1 MNLILCHQAA
11 DFDTLGAAVGAARL
25 YPGARIA
32 LTGGSLP
39 GVQEFL
45 ALYRDE
51 FPLIELRSVD
61 PQQVQRWILVDC
73 YDPDRLGKAAAWLGV
88 PGAKIEIFDHH
99 LPATPLEELWP
110 QQQVSAHIEAV
121 GSTCTLLVERLQA
134 AGIRL
139 SPFERLALALGI
151 HMDTGSLTFPETTA
165 RDAAALT
172 WLLQQGVNLVLLR
185 RFLGDGLTP
194 LMQELLSQGLAQMQV
209 EEVGEYRLGTWLLEL
224 PEFVPG
230 LAGLVMRLMELTGVD
245 VLLLVA
251 RQGERL
257 SLIGRARQEFA
268 QLGQVM
274 ARYGGGGHD
283 CAAAATLK
291 ASPDQ
296 PLPDPAQVLADLS
309 QAVKERIPPPVTAKD
324 LMSSPVRTIRP
335 EVTIQ
340 EAQRVLLRYG
350 HSGLV
355 VVDGQGRLVG
365 VISRRDIDIA
375 LHHGFG
381 HAPVKG
387 YMTTDVKTLSP
398 DTPLAE
404 IQRLMVQWD
413 IGRLPVLQEG
423 QLVGIVT
430 RTDVLRHLHQLP
442 ALSPR
447 LAVPAFSCPLD
458 LTFAA
463 LSPRHRQL
471 LEEAARLADEKG
483 LRLYLVGG
491 AVRDLLLH
499 QWGRQ
504 PPSRLERLDLD
515 LVVDG
520 PYPLAADG
528 TDPPGWG
535 LILGKALKQ
544 HFPEARL
551 EIHGK
556 FQTAALIWPGGFC
569 VDIASARTEFYPYPA
584 SPPEVA
590 MGSIQQD
597 LYRRD
602 FSINALALRL
612 NGPQRGQLLDFFG
625 GQADLQQGII
635 RALHPNSFIE
645 DPTRIYRAVRFAVHL
660 GFTLD
665 PTTEE
670 WIRAAVASGLHDA
683 VGGERLKQE
692 LAYILRSQ
700 DWPMAFERLSA
711 WGALRCIHPD
721 LTWEP
726 SLCQR
731 LQRVGRWAYHFRR
744 RYPELGSQ
752 EIWQLRLEA
761 LLLALPQAPQVA
773 SQLHLT
779 QAGIE
784 RLSHFPSY
792 QALLAQLAS
801 GSLSPAQV
809 VQLLQRLRIP
819 EVILLAGLAD
829 KPARRLI
836 WRYLQEWHWVKPP
849 LNGHDLRRLG
859 YKPGPLFQEIL
870 DCLRYLTLNGELT
883 TPIEAEAWLRE
894 HYPLPPPAGSLKTG
908 REGPDS
914 PLSHST
920 LPEPA
925 AVAAGSPALP
935 GGSKGEL
942 GSPPLA

>member
-1 MNLILCHQAA
+1 MDLILCHQSA

-25 YPGARIA
+25 YPSARIA
-32 LTGGSLP
+32 LAGGSLP

-61 PQQVQRWILVDC
+61 PRQVQRWILVDC
-73 YDPDRLGKAAAWLGV
+73 YDPDRLGKAAAWLSV

-121 GSTCTLLVERLQA
+121 GSTCTLLVERLQG

-139 SPFERLALALGI
+139 SPFERLALALGL

-172 WLLQQGVNLVLLR
+172 WLMRQGVNLVVLR

-194 LMQELLSQGLAQMQV
+194 PMQELLSQGLAQMQV
-209 EEVGEYRLGTWLLEL
+209 EAVGEYRLGTWLLEL

-296 PLPDPAQVLADLS
+296 PLPDPAQVLSDLS

-355 VVDGQGRLVG
+355 VVDAQGCLVG

-387 YMTTDVKTLSP
+387 YMTTEVKTLSP

-413 IGRLPVLQEG
+413 IGRLPVLQDG

-430 RTDVLRHLHQLP
+430 RTDVLRHLHELP
-442 ALSPR
+442 ALSPQ
-447 LAVPAFSCPLD
+447 LASPALSCPLD

-463 LSPRHRQL
+463 LSPQHRRL
-471 LEEAARLADEKG
+471 LEEAARIADEKG

-499 QWGRQ
+499 RWGRQ
-504 PPSRLERLDLD
+504 PSSCLERLDLD

-520 PYPLAADG
+520 PYPSTPQG

-590 MGSIQQD
+590 MGSIHQD

-625 GQADLQQGII
+625 GQADLQKGII

-660 GFTLD
+660 GFALD

-670 WIRAAVASGLHDA
+670 WIRTAVASGLHDA

-692 LAYILRSQ
+692 LAYILRSR
-700 DWPMAFERLSA
+700 DWPLAFERLAA
-711 WGALRCIHPD
+711 WGALRCIHPA
-721 LTWEP
+721 LTWDP
-726 SLCQR
+726 SLYRR

-761 LLLALPQAPQVA
+761 LLLPLPQAPQVA

-784 RLSHFPSY
+784 RLSHFSHY
-792 QALLAQLAS
+792 QALLAQLET

-809 VQLLQRLRIP
+809 VRLLQGLRIP
-819 EVILLAGLAD
+819 AVILLAGLAA
-829 KPARRLI
+829 KPARRLL

-849 LNGHDLRRLG
+849 LNGHDLRCLG

-870 DCLRYLTLNGELT
+870 ERLRCLTLNGELT
-883 TPIEAEAWLRE
+883 TRAEAEAWLRK
-894 HYPLPPPAGSLKTG
+894 HFPLLQSQPK
-908 REGPDS
+908 
-914 PLSHST
+914 
-920 LPEPA
+920 
-925 AVAAGSPALP
+925 
-935 GGSKGEL
+935 
-942 GSPPLA
+942 

>member
-1 MNLILCHQAA
+1 MDLILCHQSA

-25 YPGARIA
+25 YPSARIA

-61 PQQVQRWILVDC
+61 PRQVQRWILVDC
-73 YDPDRLGKAAAWLGV
+73 YDPDRLGKAAAWLSV

-121 GSTCTLLVERLQA
+121 GSTCTLLVERLQG

-139 SPFERLALALGI
+139 SPFERLALALGL

-172 WLLQQGVNLVLLR
+172 WLMRQGVNLVVLR

-194 LMQELLSQGLAQMQV
+194 PMQELLSQGLAQMQV
-209 EEVGEYRLGTWLLEL
+209 EAVGEYRLGTWLLEL

-230 LAGLVMRLMELTGVD
+230 LAGLVMRLMDLTGVD

-268 QLGQVM
+268 QLGRVM

-296 PLPDPAQVLADLS
+296 PLPDPAQVLSDLS

-335 EVTIQ
+335 EITIQ

-413 IGRLPVLQEG
+413 IGRLPVLQDG

-442 ALSPR
+442 ALSPQ
-447 LAVPAFSCPLD
+447 LASPALSCPLD

-463 LSPRHRQL
+463 LSPQHRRL
-471 LEEAARLADEKG
+471 LEEAARIADEKG

-499 QWGRQ
+499 RWGRQ
-504 PPSRLERLDLD
+504 PSSCLERLDLD

-520 PYPLAADG
+520 PYPSTPQG

-590 MGSIQQD
+590 MGSIHQD

-625 GQADLQQGII
+625 GQADLQKGII

-660 GFTLD
+660 GFALD

-670 WIRAAVASGLHDA
+670 WIRTAVASGLHDA

-692 LAYILRSQ
+692 LAYILRSR
-700 DWPMAFERLSA
+700 DWPLAFERLAA
-711 WGALRCIHPD
+711 WGALRCIHPA
-721 LTWEP
+721 LTWDP
-726 SLCQR
+726 SLYRR

-761 LLLALPQAPQVA
+761 LLLPLPQAPQVA

-784 RLSHFPSY
+784 RLSHFSHY
-792 QALLAQLAS
+792 QALLAQLET

-809 VQLLQRLRIP
+809 VRLLQGLRIP
-819 EVILLAGLAD
+819 AVILLAGLAA
-829 KPARRLI
+829 KPARRLL

-849 LNGHDLRRLG
+849 LNGHDLRCLG

-870 DCLRYLTLNGELT
+870 ERLRCLTLNGELT
-883 TPIEAEAWLRE
+883 TRAEAEAWLRK
-894 HYPLPPPAGSLKTG
+894 HFPLLQSQPK
-908 REGPDS
+908 
-914 PLSHST
+914 
-920 LPEPA
+920 
-925 AVAAGSPALP
+925 
-935 GGSKGEL
+935 
-942 GSPPLA
+942 

>member
-1 MNLILCHQAA
+1 MDLILCHQSA

-25 YPGARIA
+25 YPSARIA

-61 PQQVQRWILVDC
+61 PRQVQRWILVDC
-73 YDPDRLGKAAAWLGV
+73 YDPDRLGKAAAWLSV

-121 GSTCTLLVERLQA
+121 GSTCTLLVERLQG

-139 SPFERLALALGI
+139 SPFERLALALGL

-172 WLLQQGVNLVLLR
+172 WLMRQGVNLVVLR

-194 LMQELLSQGLAQMQV
+194 PMQELLSQGLAQMQV
-209 EEVGEYRLGTWLLEL
+209 EAVGEYRLGTWLLEL

-296 PLPDPAQVLADLS
+296 PLPDPAQVLSDLS

-413 IGRLPVLQEG
+413 IGRLPVLQDG

-442 ALSPR
+442 ALSPQ
-447 LAVPAFSCPLD
+447 LASPALSCPLD

-463 LSPRHRQL
+463 LSPQHRRL
-471 LEEAARLADEKG
+471 LEEAARIADEKG

-499 QWGRQ
+499 RWGRQ
-504 PPSRLERLDLD
+504 PSSCLERLDLD

-520 PYPLAADG
+520 PYPSTPQG

-590 MGSIQQD
+590 MGSIHQD

-625 GQADLQQGII
+625 GQADLQKGII

-660 GFTLD
+660 GFALD

-670 WIRAAVASGLHDA
+670 WIRTAVASGLHDA

-692 LAYILRSQ
+692 LAYILRSR
-700 DWPMAFERLSA
+700 DWPLAFERLAA
-711 WGALRCIHPD
+711 WGALRCIHPA
-721 LTWEP
+721 LTWDP
-726 SLCQR
+726 SLYRR

-761 LLLALPQAPQVA
+761 LLLPLPQASQVA

-784 RLSHFPSY
+784 RLSHFSHY
-792 QALLAQLAS
+792 QALLAQLET

-809 VQLLQRLRIP
+809 VRLLQGLRIP
-819 EVILLAGLAD
+819 AVILLAGLAA
-829 KPARRLI
+829 KPARRLL

-849 LNGHDLRRLG
+849 LNGHDLRCLG

-870 DCLRYLTLNGELT
+870 ERLRCLTLNGELT
-883 TPIEAEAWLRE
+883 TRAEAEAWLRK
-894 HYPLPPPAGSLKTG
+894 HFPLLQSQPK
-908 REGPDS
+908 
-914 PLSHST
+914 
-920 LPEPA
+920 
-925 AVAAGSPALP
+925 
-935 GGSKGEL
+935 
-942 GSPPLA
+942 

>member
-1 MNLILCHQAA
+1 MDLILCHQSA

-25 YPGARIA
+25 YPGARMA

-61 PQQVQRWILVDC
+61 PRQVQRWILVDC
-73 YDPDRLGKAAAWLGV
+73 YDPDRLGKAAAWLSV

-121 GSTCTLLVERLQA
+121 GSTCTLLVERLQR

-139 SPFERLALALGI
+139 SPFERLALALGL

-172 WLLQQGVNLVLLR
+172 WLLQQGVNLVVLR

-194 LMQELLSQGLAQMQV
+194 PMQELLSQGLAQMQV
-209 EEVGEYRLGTWLLEL
+209 EAVGEYRLGTWLLEL

-230 LAGLVMRLMELTGVD
+230 LAGLVMRLMDLTGVD

-268 QLGQVM
+268 QLGRVM

-296 PLPDPAQVLADLS
+296 PLPDPAQVLSDLS

-335 EVTIQ
+335 EVTIN

-413 IGRLPVLQEG
+413 IGRLPVLQDG

-442 ALSPR
+442 ALSPQ
-447 LAVPAFSCPLD
+447 LASPALSCPLD

-463 LSPRHRQL
+463 LSPQHRRL
-471 LEEAARLADEKG
+471 LEEAARIADEKG

-499 QWGRQ
+499 RWGRQ
-504 PPSRLERLDLD
+504 PSPCLERLDLD

-520 PYPLAADG
+520 PYPSTPHG

-590 MGSIQQD
+590 MGSIHQD

-625 GQADLQQGII
+625 GQADLQKGII

-670 WIRAAVASGLHDA
+670 WIRTAVASGLHDA

-692 LAYILRSQ
+692 LAYILRSR
-700 DWPMAFERLSA
+700 DWPLAFERLA
-711 WGALRCIHPD
+711 EWGALRCIHPD
-721 LTWEP
+721 LTWDP
-726 SLCQR
+726 SLHRR

-792 QALLAQLAS
+792 QTLLAQLET

-809 VQLLQRLRIP
+809 VRLLQRLRIP
-819 EVILLAGLAD
+819 AVILLAGLAA
-829 KPARRLI
+829 KPARRLL
-836 WRYLQEWHWVKPP
+836 WRYLQEWHWVKPL
-849 LNGHDLRRLG
+849 LNGHDLRCLG

-870 DCLRYLTLNGELT
+870 DRLRCLTLNGELT
-883 TPIEAEAWLRE
+883 TRAEAEAWLRK
-894 HYPLPPPAGSLKTG
+894 HFPLLQSQPK
-908 REGPDS
+908 
-914 PLSHST
+914 
-920 LPEPA
+920 
-925 AVAAGSPALP
+925 
-935 GGSKGEL
+935 
-942 GSPPLA
+942 

>member
-1 MNLILCHQAA
+1 MDLILCHQSA

-32 LTGGSLP
+32 LAGGSLP

-61 PQQVQRWILVDC
+61 PRQVQRWILVDC
-73 YDPDRLGKAAAWLGV
+73 YDPDRLGKAAAWLSV

-121 GSTCTLLVERLQA
+121 GSTCTLLVERLQG

-139 SPFERLALALGI
+139 SPFERLALALGL

-165 RDAAALT
+165 RDGAALT

-194 LMQELLSQGLAQMQV
+194 PMQELLSQGLAQMQV
-209 EEVGEYRLGTWLLEL
+209 EAVGEYRLGTWLLEL

-296 PLPDPAQVLADLS
+296 PLPDPAQVLSDLS

-413 IGRLPVLQEG
+413 IGRLPVLQDG

-430 RTDVLRHLHQLP
+430 RTDVLRHLHELP
-442 ALSPR
+442 ALSPQ
-447 LAVPAFSCPLD
+447 LASPALSCPLD

-463 LSPRHRQL
+463 LSPQHRRL
-471 LEEAARLADEKG
+471 LEEAARIADEKG

-499 QWGRQ
+499 RWGRQ
-504 PPSRLERLDLD
+504 PSSCLERLDLD

-520 PYPLAADG
+520 PYPSTPQG

-590 MGSIQQD
+590 MGSIHQD

-625 GQADLQQGII
+625 GQADLQKGII

-660 GFTLD
+660 GFALD

-670 WIRAAVASGLHDA
+670 WIRTAVASGLHDA

-692 LAYILRSQ
+692 LAYILRSR
-700 DWPMAFERLSA
+700 DWPLAFERLAA
-711 WGALRCIHPD
+711 WGALRCIHPA
-721 LTWEP
+721 LTWDP
-726 SLCQR
+726 SLYRR

-761 LLLALPQAPQVA
+761 LLLPLPQAPQVA

-784 RLSHFPSY
+784 RLSHFSHY
-792 QALLAQLAS
+792 QALLAQLET

-809 VQLLQRLRIP
+809 VRLLQGLRIP
-819 EVILLAGLAD
+819 AVILLAGLAA
-829 KPARRLI
+829 KPARRLL

-849 LNGHDLRRLG
+849 LNGHDLRCLG

-870 DCLRYLTLNGELT
+870 ERLRCLTLNGELT
-883 TPIEAEAWLRE
+883 TRAEAEAWLRK
-894 HYPLPPPAGSLKTG
+894 HFPLLQSQPK
-908 REGPDS
+908 
-914 PLSHST
+914 
-920 LPEPA
+920 
-925 AVAAGSPALP
+925 
-935 GGSKGEL
+935 
-942 GSPPLA
+942 

>member
-1 MNLILCHQAA
+1 
-11 DFDTLGAAVGAARL
+11 
-25 YPGARIA
+25 
-32 LTGGSLP
+32 
-39 GVQEFL
+39 VQEFL

-61 PQQVQRWILVDC
+61 PRQVQRWILVDC
-73 YDPDRLGKAAAWLGV
+73 YDPDRLGKAAAWLSV

-121 GSTCTLLVERLQA
+121 GSTCTLLVERLQG

-139 SPFERLALALGI
+139 SPFERLALALGL

-172 WLLQQGVNLVLLR
+172 WLMRQGVNLMVLR

-194 LMQELLSQGLAQMQV
+194 PMQELLSQGLAQMQV
-209 EEVGEYRLGTWLLEL
+209 EAVGEYRLGTWLLEL

-268 QLGQVM
+268 QLGRVM

-296 PLPDPAQVLADLS
+296 PLPDPAQVLSDLS

-355 VVDGQGRLVG
+355 VVDAQGCLVG

-387 YMTTDVKTLSP
+387 YMTTEVKTLSP

-413 IGRLPVLQEG
+413 IGRLPVLQDG

-430 RTDVLRHLHQLP
+430 RTDVLRHLHELP
-442 ALSPR
+442 ALSPQ
-447 LAVPAFSCPLD
+447 LASPALSCPLD

-463 LSPRHRQL
+463 LSPQHRRL
-471 LEEAARLADEKG
+471 LEEAARIADEKG

-499 QWGRQ
+499 RWGRQ
-504 PPSRLERLDLD
+504 PSSCLERLDLD

-520 PYPLAADG
+520 PYPSTPQG

-590 MGSIQQD
+590 MGSIHQD

-625 GQADLQQGII
+625 GQADLQKGII

-660 GFTLD
+660 GFALD

-670 WIRAAVASGLHDA
+670 WIRTAVASGLHDA

-692 LAYILRSQ
+692 LAYILRSR
-700 DWPMAFERLSA
+700 DWPLAFERLAA
-711 WGALRCIHPD
+711 WGALRCIHPA
-721 LTWEP
+721 LTWDP
-726 SLCQR
+726 SLYRR

-761 LLLALPQAPQVA
+761 LLLPLPQAPQVA

-784 RLSHFPSY
+784 RLSHFSHY
-792 QALLAQLAS
+792 QALLAQLET

-809 VQLLQRLRIP
+809 VRLLQGLRIP
-819 EVILLAGLAD
+819 AVILLAGLAA
-829 KPARRLI
+829 KPARRLL

-849 LNGHDLRRLG
+849 LNGHDLRCLG

-870 DCLRYLTLNGELT
+870 ERLRCLTLNGELT
-883 TPIEAEAWLRE
+883 TRAEAEAWLRK
-894 HYPLPPPAGSLKTG
+894 HFPLLQSQPK
-908 REGPDS
+908 
-914 PLSHST
+914 
-920 LPEPA
+920 
-925 AVAAGSPALP
+925 
-935 GGSKGEL
+935 
-942 GSPPLA
+942 

>member
-1 MNLILCHQAA
+1 MDLILCHQSA

-25 YPGARIA
+25 YPGARMA

-61 PQQVQRWILVDC
+61 PRQVQRWILVDC
-73 YDPDRLGKAAAWLGV
+73 YDPDRLGKAAAWLSV

-121 GSTCTLLVERLQA
+121 GSTCTLLVERLQR

-139 SPFERLALALGI
+139 SPFERLALALGL

-172 WLLQQGVNLVLLR
+172 WLLQQGVNLVVLR

-194 LMQELLSQGLAQMQV
+194 PMQELLSQGLAQMQV
-209 EEVGEYRLGTWLLEL
+209 EAVGEYRLGTWLLEL

-230 LAGLVMRLMELTGVD
+230 LAGLVMRLMDLTGVD

-268 QLGQVM
+268 QLGRVM

-296 PLPDPAQVLADLS
+296 PLPDPAQVLSELS

-335 EVTIQ
+335 EVTIN

-413 IGRLPVLQEG
+413 IGRLPVLQDG

-442 ALSPR
+442 ALSPQ
-447 LAVPAFSCPLD
+447 LASPALSCPLD

-463 LSPRHRQL
+463 LSPQHRRL
-471 LEEAARLADEKG
+471 LEEAARIADEKG

-499 QWGRQ
+499 RWGRQ
-504 PPSRLERLDLD
+504 PSSCLERLDLD

-520 PYPLAADG
+520 PYPSTPHG

-590 MGSIQQD
+590 MGSIHQD

-625 GQADLQQGII
+625 GQADLQKGII

-670 WIRAAVASGLHDA
+670 WIRTAVASGLHDA

-692 LAYILRSQ
+692 LAYILRSR
-700 DWPMAFERLSA
+700 DWPLAFERLA
-711 WGALRCIHPD
+711 EWGALRCIHPD
-721 LTWEP
+721 LTWDP
-726 SLCQR
+726 SLHRR

-792 QALLAQLAS
+792 QTLLAQLET

-809 VQLLQRLRIP
+809 VRLLQRLRIP
-819 EVILLAGLAD
+819 AVILLAGLAA
-829 KPARRLI
+829 KPARRLL
-836 WRYLQEWHWVKPP
+836 WRYLQEWHWVKPL
-849 LNGHDLRRLG
+849 LNGHDLRCLG

-870 DCLRYLTLNGELT
+870 DRLRCLTLNGELT
-883 TPIEAEAWLRE
+883 TRAEAEAWLRK
-894 HYPLPPPAGSLKTG
+894 HFPLLQSQPK
-908 REGPDS
+908 
-914 PLSHST
+914 
-920 LPEPA
+920 
-925 AVAAGSPALP
+925 
-935 GGSKGEL
+935 
-942 GSPPLA
+942 

>member
-1 MNLILCHQAA
+1 MDLILCHQSA

-25 YPGARIA
+25 YPSARIA
-32 LTGGSLP
+32 LAGGSLP

-61 PQQVQRWILVDC
+61 PRQVQRWILVDC
-73 YDPDRLGKAAAWLGV
+73 YDPDRLGKAAAWLSV

-121 GSTCTLLVERLQA
+121 GSTCTLLVERLQG

-139 SPFERLALALGI
+139 SPFERLALALGL

-172 WLLQQGVNLVLLR
+172 WLMRQGVNLVVLR

-194 LMQELLSQGLAQMQV
+194 PMQELLSQGLAQMQV
-209 EEVGEYRLGTWLLEL
+209 EAVGEYRLGTWLLEL

-296 PLPDPAQVLADLS
+296 PLPDPAQVLSDLS

-387 YMTTDVKTLSP
+387 YMTTEVKTLSP

-413 IGRLPVLQEG
+413 IGRLPVLQDG

-430 RTDVLRHLHQLP
+430 RTDVLRHLHELP
-442 ALSPR
+442 ALSPQ
-447 LAVPAFSCPLD
+447 LASPALSCPLD

-463 LSPRHRQL
+463 LSPQHRRL
-471 LEEAARLADEKG
+471 LEEAARIADEKG

-499 QWGRQ
+499 RWGRQ
-504 PPSRLERLDLD
+504 PSSCLERLDLD

-520 PYPLAADG
+520 PYPSTPQG

-590 MGSIQQD
+590 MGSIHQD

-625 GQADLQQGII
+625 GQADLQKGII

-660 GFTLD
+660 GFALD

-670 WIRAAVASGLHDA
+670 WIRTAVASGLHDA

-692 LAYILRSQ
+692 LAYILRSR
-700 DWPMAFERLSA
+700 DWPLAFERLAA
-711 WGALRCIHPD
+711 WGALRCIHPA
-721 LTWEP
+721 LTWDP
-726 SLCQR
+726 SLYRR

-761 LLLALPQAPQVA
+761 LLLPLPQAPQVA

-784 RLSHFPSY
+784 RLSHFSHY
-792 QALLAQLAS
+792 QALLAQLET

-809 VQLLQRLRIP
+809 VRLLQGLRIP
-819 EVILLAGLAD
+819 AVILLAGLAA
-829 KPARRLI
+829 KPARRLL

-849 LNGHDLRRLG
+849 LNGHDLRCLG

-870 DCLRYLTLNGELT
+870 ERLRCLTLNGELT
-883 TPIEAEAWLRE
+883 TRAEAEAWLRK
-894 HYPLPPPAGSLKTG
+894 HFPLLQSQPK
-908 REGPDS
+908 
-914 PLSHST
+914 
-920 LPEPA
+920 
-925 AVAAGSPALP
+925 
-935 GGSKGEL
+935 
-942 GSPPLA
+942 

>member
-1 MNLILCHQAA
+1 MDLILCHQSA

-32 LTGGSLP
+32 LAGGSLP

-61 PQQVQRWILVDC
+61 PRQVQRWILVDC
-73 YDPDRLGKAAAWLGV
+73 YDPDRLGKAAAWLSV

-121 GSTCTLLVERLQA
+121 GSTCTLLVERLQG

-139 SPFERLALALGI
+139 SPFERLALALGL

-172 WLLQQGVNLVLLR
+172 WLMRQGVNLVVLR

-194 LMQELLSQGLAQMQV
+194 PMQELLSQGLAQMQV
-209 EEVGEYRLGTWLLEL
+209 EAVGEYRLGTWLLEL

-296 PLPDPAQVLADLS
+296 PLPDPAQVLSDLS

-413 IGRLPVLQEG
+413 IGRLPVLQDG

-442 ALSPR
+442 ALSPQ
-447 LAVPAFSCPLD
+447 LASPALSCPLD

-463 LSPRHRQL
+463 LSPQHRRL
-471 LEEAARLADEKG
+471 LEEAARIADEKG

-499 QWGRQ
+499 RWGRQ
-504 PPSRLERLDLD
+504 PSSCLERLDLD

-520 PYPLAADG
+520 PYPSTPQG

-590 MGSIQQD
+590 MGSIHQD

-625 GQADLQQGII
+625 GQADLQKGII

-660 GFTLD
+660 GFALD

-670 WIRAAVASGLHDA
+670 WIRTAVASGLHDA

-692 LAYILRSQ
+692 LAYILRSR
-700 DWPMAFERLSA
+700 DWPLAFERLAA
-711 WGALRCIHPD
+711 WGALRCIHPA
-721 LTWEP
+721 LTWDP
-726 SLCQR
+726 SLYRR

-761 LLLALPQAPQVA
+761 LLLPLPQAPQVA

-784 RLSHFPSY
+784 RLSHFSHY
-792 QALLAQLAS
+792 QALLAQLET

-809 VQLLQRLRIP
+809 VRLLQGLRIP
-819 EVILLAGLAD
+819 AVILLAGLAA
-829 KPARRLI
+829 KPARRLL

-849 LNGHDLRRLG
+849 LNGHDLRCLG

-870 DCLRYLTLNGELT
+870 ERLRCLTLNGELT
-883 TPIEAEAWLRE
+883 TRAEAEAWLRK
-894 HYPLPPPAGSLKTG
+894 HFPLLQSQPK
-908 REGPDS
+908 
-914 PLSHST
+914 
-920 LPEPA
+920 
-925 AVAAGSPALP
+925 
-935 GGSKGEL
+935 
-942 GSPPLA
+942 

>member
-1 MNLILCHQAA
+1 MDLILCHQSA

-32 LTGGSLP
+32 LAGGSLP

-61 PQQVQRWILVDC
+61 PRQVQRWILVDC
-73 YDPDRLGKAAAWLGV
+73 YDPDRLGKAAAWLSV

-121 GSTCTLLVERLQA
+121 GSTCTLLVERLQG

-139 SPFERLALALGI
+139 SPFERLALALGL

-172 WLLQQGVNLVLLR
+172 WLMRQGVNLVVLR

-194 LMQELLSQGLAQMQV
+194 PMQELLSQGLAQMQV
-209 EEVGEYRLGTWLLEL
+209 EAVGEYRLGTWLLEL

-296 PLPDPAQVLADLS
+296 PLPDPAQVLSDLS

-413 IGRLPVLQEG
+413 IGRLPVLQDG

-430 RTDVLRHLHQLP
+430 RTDVLRHLHELP
-442 ALSPR
+442 ALSPQ
-447 LAVPAFSCPLD
+447 LASPALSCPLD

-463 LSPRHRQL
+463 LSPQHRRL
-471 LEEAARLADEKG
+471 LEEAARIADEKG

-499 QWGRQ
+499 RWGRQ
-504 PPSRLERLDLD
+504 PSSCLERLDLD

-520 PYPLAADG
+520 PYPSTPQG

-590 MGSIQQD
+590 MGSIHQD

-625 GQADLQQGII
+625 GQADLQKGII

-660 GFTLD
+660 GFALD

-670 WIRAAVASGLHDA
+670 WIRTAVASGLHDA

-692 LAYILRSQ
+692 LAYILRSR
-700 DWPMAFERLSA
+700 DWPLAFERLAA
-711 WGALRCIHPD
+711 WGALRCIHPA
-721 LTWEP
+721 LTWDP
-726 SLCQR
+726 SLYRR

-761 LLLALPQAPQVA
+761 LLLPLPQAPQVA

-784 RLSHFPSY
+784 RLSHFSHY
-792 QALLAQLAS
+792 QALLAQLET

-809 VQLLQRLRIP
+809 VRLLQGLRIP
-819 EVILLAGLAD
+819 AVILLAGLAA
-829 KPARRLI
+829 KPARRLL

-849 LNGHDLRRLG
+849 LNGHDLRCLG

-870 DCLRYLTLNGELT
+870 ERLRCLTLNGELT
-883 TPIEAEAWLRE
+883 TRAEAEAWLRK
-894 HYPLPPPAGSLKTG
+894 HFPLLQSQPK
-908 REGPDS
+908 
-914 PLSHST
+914 
-920 LPEPA
+920 
-925 AVAAGSPALP
+925 
-935 GGSKGEL
+935 
-942 GSPPLA
+942 

>member
-1 MNLILCHQAA
+1 MDLILCHQSA

-25 YPGARIA
+25 YPSARIA

-61 PQQVQRWILVDC
+61 PRQVQRWILVDC
-73 YDPDRLGKAAAWLGV
+73 YDPDRLGKAAAWLSV

-121 GSTCTLLVERLQA
+121 GSTCTLLVERLQG

-139 SPFERLALALGI
+139 SPFERLALALGL

-172 WLLQQGVNLVLLR
+172 WLMRQGVNLVVLR

-194 LMQELLSQGLAQMQV
+194 PMQELLSQGLAQMQV
-209 EEVGEYRLGTWLLEL
+209 EAVGEYRLGTWLLEL

-268 QLGQVM
+268 QLGRVM

-296 PLPDPAQVLADLS
+296 PLPDPAQVLSDLS

-413 IGRLPVLQEG
+413 IGRLPVLQDG

-442 ALSPR
+442 ALSPQ
-447 LAVPAFSCPLD
+447 LASPALSCPLD

-463 LSPRHRQL
+463 LSPQHRRL
-471 LEEAARLADEKG
+471 LEEAARIADEKG

-499 QWGRQ
+499 RWGRQ
-504 PPSRLERLDLD
+504 PSSCLERLDLD

-520 PYPLAADG
+520 PYPSTPQG

-590 MGSIQQD
+590 MGSIHQD

-625 GQADLQQGII
+625 GQADLQKGII

-660 GFTLD
+660 GFALD

-670 WIRAAVASGLHDA
+670 WIRTAVASGLHDA

-692 LAYILRSQ
+692 LAYILRSR
-700 DWPMAFERLSA
+700 DWPLAFERLAA
-711 WGALRCIHPD
+711 WGALRCIHPA
-721 LTWEP
+721 LTWDP
-726 SLCQR
+726 SLYRR

-761 LLLALPQAPQVA
+761 LLLPLPQAPQVA

-784 RLSHFPSY
+784 RLSHFSHY
-792 QALLAQLAS
+792 QALLAQLET

-809 VQLLQRLRIP
+809 VRLLQGLRIP
-819 EVILLAGLAD
+819 AVILLAGLAA
-829 KPARRLI
+829 KPARRLL

-849 LNGHDLRRLG
+849 LNGHDLRCLG

-870 DCLRYLTLNGELT
+870 ERLRCLTLNGELT
-883 TPIEAEAWLRE
+883 TRAEAEAWLRK
-894 HYPLPPPAGSLKTG
+894 HFPLLQSQPK
-908 REGPDS
+908 
-914 PLSHST
+914 
-920 LPEPA
+920 
-925 AVAAGSPALP
+925 
-935 GGSKGEL
+935 
-942 GSPPLA
+942 

>member
-1 MNLILCHQAA
+1 MEGGKTTTLAAMDLILCHQSA

-61 PQQVQRWILVDC
+61 PGQVQRWIVVDC
-73 YDPDRLGKAAAWLGV
+73 HDPDRLGKAAAWLSV
-88 PGAKIEIFDHH
+88 PGAQIEIFDHH
-99 LPATPLEELWP
+99 PSPLDNFWP
-110 QQQVSAHIEAV
+110 QQQVNSHIEAV
-121 GSTCTLLVERLQA
+121 GATCTLLVERLQA
-134 AGIRL
+134 AGIPL

-165 RDAAALT
+165 RDAAALS
-172 WLLQQGVNLVLLR
+172 WLLDQGVNLVLLR

-194 LMQELLSQGLAQMQV
+194 EMRELLSQGLAQMQV
-209 EEVGEYRLGTWLLEL
+209 QQVGEYRLGEWLLEL

-230 LAGLVMRLMELTGVD
+230 LAGLVMRLMDLTGVD

-268 QLGQVM
+268 QLGRVM
-274 ARYGGGGHD
+274 ALYGGGGHD

-291 ASPDQ
+291 ASPEQ
-296 PLPDPAQVLADLS
+296 PLPDPAQVMAALR
-309 QAVKERIPPPVTAKD
+309 QAVQERIPPPVTAKD
-324 LMSSPVRTIRP
+324 LMSAPVRTIRP
-335 EVTIQ
+335 EITID

-355 VVDGQGRLVG
+355 VVDAQGRLVG

-413 IGRLPVLQEG
+413 IGRLPVLQDG

-430 RTDVLRHLHQLP
+430 RTDVLRHLHELP
-442 ALSPR
+442 ALSPQ
-447 LAVPAFSCPLD
+447 LALPTLSCPLD

-463 LSPRHRQL
+463 LSERHRQL
-471 LEEAARLADEKG
+471 LEQAAHIADEKG

-491 AVRDLLLH
+491 TVRDLLLH
-499 QWGRQ
+499 RWGRQ
-504 PPSRLERLDLD
+504 PSPNLERLDLD

-520 PYPLAADG
+520 PYSSAPDG
-528 TDPPGWG
+528 IDPPGWG
-535 LILGKALKQ
+535 LILGQALKQ
-544 HFPEARL
+544 RFPEARL

-612 NGPQRGQLLDFFG
+612 NGPQRGQVLDFFG

-645 DPTRIYRAVRFAVHL
+645 DPTRIYRAVRFAVRL
-660 GFTLD
+660 GFALD
-665 PTTEE
+665 STTEK

-683 VGGERLKQE
+683 VGGDRLKQE
-692 LAYILRSQ
+692 LAYILGSR
-700 DWPMAFERLSA
+700 DWPQAFERLA
-711 WGALRCIHPD
+711 EWGALRCIHPD
-721 LTWEP
+721 LEWDP

-761 LLLALPQAPQVA
+761 LLLTLPQAPQVA

-784 RLSHFPSY
+784 RLSHSSY
-792 QALLAQLAS
+792 YQTLLAQLDP
-801 GSLSPAQV
+801 GTLSPAQV
-809 VQLLQRLRIP
+809 VQLLQGLRIP
-819 EVILLAGLAD
+819 AVILLAGIAP

-836 WRYLQEWHWVKPP
+836 WRYLQEWYWVKPL

-859 YKPGPLFQEIL
+859 YKPGRPFQAIL
-870 DCLRYLTLNGELT
+870 EQLRCLTLNGELT
-883 TPIEAEAWLRE
+883 TPAEAEAWLQE
-894 HYPLPPPAGSLKTG
+894 HFPLPQAQYRG
-908 REGPDS
+908 R
-914 PLSHST
+914 
-920 LPEPA
+920 
-925 AVAAGSPALP
+925 
-935 GGSKGEL
+935 K
-942 GSPPLA
+942 

>member
-1 MNLILCHQAA
+1 MDLILCHQSA

-25 YPGARIA
+25 YPSARIA

-61 PQQVQRWILVDC
+61 PRQVQRWILVDC
-73 YDPDRLGKAAAWLGV
+73 YDPDRLGKAAAWLSV

-121 GSTCTLLVERLQA
+121 GSTCTLLVERLQG

-139 SPFERLALALGI
+139 SPFERLALALGL

-172 WLLQQGVNLVLLR
+172 WLMRQGVNLVVLR

-194 LMQELLSQGLAQMQV
+194 PMQELLSQGLAQMQV
-209 EEVGEYRLGTWLLEL
+209 EAVGEYRLGTWLLEL

-230 LAGLVMRLMELTGVD
+230 LAGLVMRLMDLTGVD

-268 QLGQVM
+268 QLGRVM

-296 PLPDPAQVLADLS
+296 PLPDPAQVLSDLS

-413 IGRLPVLQEG
+413 IGRLPVLQDG

-442 ALSPR
+442 ALSPQ
-447 LAVPAFSCPLD
+447 LASPALSCPLD

-463 LSPRHRQL
+463 LSPQHRRL
-471 LEEAARLADEKG
+471 LEEAARIADEKG

-499 QWGRQ
+499 RWGRQ
-504 PPSRLERLDLD
+504 PSSCLERLDLD

-520 PYPLAADG
+520 PYPSTPQG

-590 MGSIQQD
+590 MGSIHQD

-625 GQADLQQGII
+625 GQADLQKGII

-660 GFTLD
+660 GFALD

-670 WIRAAVASGLHDA
+670 WIRTAVASGLHDA

-692 LAYILRSQ
+692 LAYILRSR
-700 DWPMAFERLSA
+700 DWPLAFERLAA
-711 WGALRCIHPD
+711 WGALRCIHPA
-721 LTWEP
+721 LTWDP
-726 SLCQR
+726 SLYRR

-761 LLLALPQAPQVA
+761 LLLPLPQAPQVA

-784 RLSHFPSY
+784 RLSHFSHY
-792 QALLAQLAS
+792 QALLAQLET

-809 VQLLQRLRIP
+809 VRLLQGLRIP
-819 EVILLAGLAD
+819 AVILLAGLAA
-829 KPARRLI
+829 KPARRLL

-849 LNGHDLRRLG
+849 LNGHDLRCLG

-870 DCLRYLTLNGELT
+870 ERLRCLTLNGELT
-883 TPIEAEAWLRE
+883 TRAEAEAWLRK
-894 HYPLPPPAGSLKTG
+894 HFPLLQSQPK
-908 REGPDS
+908 
-914 PLSHST
+914 
-920 LPEPA
+920 
-925 AVAAGSPALP
+925 
-935 GGSKGEL
+935 
-942 GSPPLA
+942 

>member
-1 MNLILCHQAA
+1 MDLILCHQSA

-25 YPGARIA
+25 YPSARIA

-61 PQQVQRWILVDC
+61 PRQVQRWILVDC
-73 YDPDRLGKAAAWLGV
+73 YDPDRLGKAAAWLSV

-121 GSTCTLLVERLQA
+121 GSTCTLLVERLQG

-139 SPFERLALALGI
+139 SPFERLALALGL

-172 WLLQQGVNLVLLR
+172 WLMRQGVNLVVLR

-194 LMQELLSQGLAQMQV
+194 PMQELLSQGLAQMQV
-209 EEVGEYRLGTWLLEL
+209 EAVGEYRLGTWLLEL

-230 LAGLVMRLMELTGVD
+230 LAGLVMRLMDLTGVD

-268 QLGQVM
+268 QLGRVM

-296 PLPDPAQVLADLS
+296 PLPDPAQVLSDLS

-413 IGRLPVLQEG
+413 IGRLPVLQDG

-442 ALSPR
+442 ALSPQ
-447 LAVPAFSCPLD
+447 LASPALSCPLD

-463 LSPRHRQL
+463 LSPQHRRL
-471 LEEAARLADEKG
+471 LEEAARIADEKG

-499 QWGRQ
+499 RWGRQ
-504 PPSRLERLDLD
+504 PSSCLERLDLD

-520 PYPLAADG
+520 PYPSTPQG

-590 MGSIQQD
+590 MGSIHQD

-625 GQADLQQGII
+625 GQADLQKGII

-660 GFTLD
+660 GFRLD
-665 PTTEE
+665 PATEE

-692 LAYILRSQ
+692 LAYILRSR
-700 DWPMAFERLSA
+700 DWPLAFERLAA
-711 WGALRCIHPD
+711 WGALRCIHPA
-721 LTWEP
+721 LTWDP
-726 SLCQR
+726 SLYRR
-731 LQRVGRWAYHFRR
+731 LQRVGRWASHFRR

-761 LLLALPQAPQVA
+761 LLLPLPQAPQVA

-784 RLSHFPSY
+784 RLSHFSHY
-792 QALLAQLAS
+792 QALLAQLET

-809 VQLLQRLRIP
+809 VRLLQGLRIP
-819 EVILLAGLAD
+819 AVILLAGLAA
-829 KPARRLI
+829 KPARRLL

-849 LNGHDLRRLG
+849 LNGHDLRCLG

-870 DCLRYLTLNGELT
+870 ERLRCLTLNGELT
-883 TPIEAEAWLRE
+883 TRAEAEAWLRK
-894 HYPLPPPAGSLKTG
+894 HFPLLQSQPK
-908 REGPDS
+908 
-914 PLSHST
+914 
-920 LPEPA
+920 
-925 AVAAGSPALP
+925 
-935 GGSKGEL
+935 
-942 GSPPLA
+942 